1 MQSLVLLL
9 QREPSAPCQVVAWV
23 LRAVVLQAVVLQV
36 VVLQVV
42 LPLLEVLVAEE
53 VLPPR

>member
-23 LRAVVLQAVVLQV
+23 LRAVVLQV

-42 LPLLEVLVAEE
+42 LPLLEVLVAEV